1 MPNWFV
7 QSLRLTVFPFAPIE
21 PGQVAWW
28 EEIIG
33 QPPQD
38 IFTKPREGKAHA
50 EGVWRNA
57 VLNLEIEPLRV
68 DWHVQINPATQ
79 EEREGLPVIGRF
91 EDLIQEFYDLT
102 SGWLSSLG
110 PVQRIAFGAQLLEP
124 ANDKV
129 DGYRKLGG
137 YLPDVKIDAERSRE
151 FLYRINR
158 QRNSSSGIDGL
169 VINRLSTWAVL
180 IFRQFALEMS
190 PESGG
195 RAIPVGT
202 EPLSACRVELDI
214 NSSADFRGEITGD
227 ALPGLFGELIELA
240 KEITEKGDI
249 P

>member
-7 QSLRLTVFPFAPIE
+7 QSLRVTVFPFAPIE
-21 PGQVAWW
+21 AGRVAWW

-38 IFTKPREGKAHA
+38 ISTRPREGKAHA

-57 VLNLEIEPLRV
+57 ILSLEIEPLRV
-68 DWHVQINPATQ
+68 DWRIQISPASQ
-79 EEREGLPVIGRF
+79 EEHEGLPVIGRF
-91 EDLIQEFYDLT
+91 EDLVQEFYKLT
-102 SGWLSSLG
+102 SDWLSSVG

-129 DGYRKLGG
+129 EGYKKLAG
-137 YLPDVKIDAERSRE
+137 YLTDIKIDAEGSRE

-180 IFRQFALEMS
+180 TFRQFALEML

-195 RAIPVGT
+195 RAIPVGM

-214 NSSADFRGEITGD
+214 NSSADFRGEIPGD